1 MNLLFRMLREAA
13 RASSGFIT
21 LLYERFVVLPH
32 NVKQAL
38 LLLVD
43 LVSIP
48 VALFIATTLRYGTLQ
63 VEIGSSELL
72 VCAATVLVSAVV
84 FLRLGL
90 YRAIVRFMG
99 HEAIVAIVKGVTI
112 SALLLALFLLLTRT
126 EVPRSLPMI
135 YWCLML
141 ICVGGSR
148 LLLRSW
154 YRHRRQRSARR
165 IAIYGAGS
173 AVVIVFR
180 SSGCRRKECLQIRLR
195 ERWPRRARCSS
206 TREHGGSRCRSVAIR
221 PGLP

>member
-99 HEAIVAIVKGVTI
+99 HEAIVAIVKGVTRG
-112 SALLLALFLLLTRT
+112 L
-126 EVPRSLPMI
+126 
-135 YWCLML
+135 
-141 ICVGGSR
+141 GQK
-148 LLLRSW
+148 LRGE
-154 YRHRRQRSARR
+154 
-165 IAIYGAGS
+165 IAPGIPL
-173 AVVIVFR
+173 
-180 SSGCRRKECLQIRLR
+180 E
-195 ERWPRRARCSS
+195 
-206 TREHGGSRCRSVAIR
+206 IR
-221 PGLP
+221 PADLYALIVRAALQGYSASAIKRELERTAH